1 MEEATHSAE
10 LVREDIQSFRNRYTF
25 IASTDTCN
33 ICNFTLMVRCFYMFP
48 CKHRFHTD
56 CLLKE
61 LMPLLGIQRSVFLFV
76 NLPYYKFNCFVGPAK
91 RNKLDDL
98 NRQLKI
104 LNAQSQGD
112 SVSTGSSG
120 MSAKDLVTTEIDNII
135 ASECLYCGENMI
147 RNIDKPFIDEHEY
160 ERVIKE
166 WE

>member
-1 MEEATHSAE
+1 
-10 LVREDIQSFRNRYTF
+10 
-25 IASTDTCN
+25 
-33 ICNFTLMVRCFYMFP
+33 MFP

-61 LMPLLGIQRSVFLFV
+61 LTQLLGSSALPVDFSSNYDPFCL
-76 NLPYYKFNCFVGPAK
+76 NLGPAK

-104 LNAQSQGD
+104 LNAQGQGD
-112 SVSTGSSG
+112 NLSTGSTG
-120 MSAKDLVTTEIDNII
+120 MSAKEVVKAEIDNIV

-147 RNIDKPFIDEHEY
+147 RNIDKPFIEENEY
-160 ERVIKE
+160 DKIMKE